1 MTWDSAKPRDL
12 SLVSGVKRPF
22 GLECGVNLPALSGG
36 TEVCSVLGK
45 VLQWRTEKGSREERL
60 HLKKLWGEMW
70 AKDIHLLFNSKHVYV
85 CTSECS
91 HVCA

>member
-36 TEVCSVLGK
+36 TEVYSALGK
-45 VLQWRTEKGSREERL
+45 VLAWRTKKGGREERL
-60 HLKKLWGEMW
+60 HLKE
-70 AKDIHLLFNSKHVYV
+70 
-85 CTSECS
+85 TSGRN
-91 HVCA
+91 VGKGYPPPFR